1 MKKEKKLQLE
11 KEKLEIKYRALK
23 TLKSLSPVMK
33 YTNQNWTPE
42 QRKAYEMAITI
53 LSHNDIT
60 IKDVY
65 TPEDLNIVKN

>member
-1 MKKEKKLQLE
+1 MKKELLIQLE
-11 KEKLEIKYRALK
+11 KENLELKYRALK
-23 TLKSLSPVMK
+23 TLRSLSSVMK

-60 IKDVY
+60 IKNVY
-65 TPEDLNIVKN
+65 TPDDLDFAKN